1 METMSMMY
9 VTFIMNFK
17 PSSISDMIR
26 YRESYPKADPA
37 PARRAR
43 VPLFVTF
50 YECILGLSDSITRIN
65 FIVINMQCVQYV
77 FYSLRS
83 LLNNRVCVKG
93 LQKNLQTSRI
103 IPRRDRTPRFLNF
116 WIRHCYRH
124 VHI

>member
-1 METMSMMY
+1 MMY

-50 YECILGLSDSITRIN
+50 YECIFGN
-65 FIVINMQCVQYV
+65 F
-77 FYSLRS
+77 
-83 LLNNRVCVKG
+83 
-93 LQKNLQTSRI
+93 
-103 IPRRDRTPRFLNF
+103 
-116 WIRHCYRH
+116 
-124 VHI
+124 